1 MADPVAPFR
10 PSYPK
15 PDARVWAMRAAFRAV
30 GVVAPGVA
38 ARWAE
43 ELFCRP
49 PRQEA
54 RPREESFLGTGRRFT
69 VTSGP
74 HSLAVWEWGS
84 GPPVVLVHGWG
95 SRSGRFSVIAP
106 ALVEAGRRVIV
117 FDAPAHGAST
127 GYRASLVE
135 FAQALRSVADAVGPV
150 DGLVGHSL
158 GGAAIAVALARGLR
172 GSRAVLIAPPAD
184 PAGFSHRFAQFL
196 AIPPRAREAMQRN
209 LETRFDTPW
218 TDLHIPTLAAR
229 MRLPLLVLH
238 DADDPDVAWTD
249 GDAIARAWPGAEL
262 VTTSGLGHRAIVRDA
277 GVVRRVVEFL
287 TRAG

>member
-1 MADPVAPFR
+1 MADPNTRSR
-10 PSYPK
+10 PAYPK
-15 PDARVWAMRAAFRAV
+15 PDARVWAMRAAFRTV
-30 GVVAPGVA
+30 GAVAPGVA

-54 RPREESFLGTGRRFT
+54 RPREESFLDTGRRFS

-74 HSLAVWEWGS
+74 HSLAAWEWGS
-84 GPPVVLVHGWG
+84 GPAVVLVHGWG
-95 SRSGRFSVIAP
+95 SRSGRFSVLAP

-127 GYRASLVE
+127 GHRASLVE

-172 GSRAVLIAPPAD
+172 SSRAVLIAPPAD
-184 PAGFSHRFAQFL
+184 PAGFSHRFARFL

-209 LETRFDTPW
+209 IETRLDTRW
-218 TDLHIPTLAAR
+218 TDLHIPTLAAG
-229 MRLPLLVLH
+229 MQLPLLVLH
-238 DADDPDVAWTD
+238 DADDPDVAWAD
-249 GDAIARAWPGAEL
+249 GDAIVRAWPGAEL
-262 VTTSGLGHRAIVRDA
+262 VTTTGLGHRAIVRDA
-277 GVVRRVVEFL
+277 NVARRVVEFL